1 MITRRPMG
9 RLALLAA
16 LLGPVVLAPT
26 VQAHDPDPLI
36 SPTLFGQDQELT
48 FRWRSGAE
56 PPSAV
61 KTAIKAAAADVED
74 SRTSRAATFAY
85 AADGDSQIGYGT
97 GATCG
102 VNGIACFTRSAPN
115 SFTMW
120 LREQGH
126 VFDWGSLRW
135 CQLTSGAPSG
145 CYDVETIAL
154 DEFGH
159 VEGLAHHVNYDDD
172 RDYLDAVVQTY
183 SRTKPKSGWDE
194 HELGR
199 CDIATLQRE
208 YDVPTSSTRIST
220 CLDLGTVV
228 TVAASTTAPLP
239 GRAVTFSA
247 TLKIAASSAYDRLS
261 GNNLSGRT
269 VKLQRRSPGTTT
281 WTSVL
286 TLGPGSAAGS
296 YAGSLVPSGST
307 EYRALFSAP
316 AGEGL
321 RSDGS
326 PVVTVTPSIP
336 CSAGE
341 RIVRHLAPGVPCLR
355 PGDR

>member
-1 MITRRPMG
+1 MITRPGRPRAAVLIG
-9 RLALLAA
+9 LLAA
-16 LLGPVVLAPT
+16 AVLVPP

-36 SPTLFGQDQELT
+36 STTLFGQDQELT
-48 FRWRSGAE
+48 FRWRSGSE

-61 KTAIKAAAADVED
+61 KTAIKAAADDIGASVA
-74 SRTSRAATFAY
+74 SRAATFTY
-85 AADGDSQIGYGT
+85 TADGDSPIGYGT

-115 SFTMW
+115 TFTMW

-135 CQLTSGAPSG
+135 CQMTSGAPTG

-159 VEGLAHHVNYDDD
+159 VEGLGHHVNYADD

-183 SRTKPKSGWDE
+183 SRTKPKTGWDE

-199 CDIATLQRE
+199 CDVATLQRE
-208 YDVPTSSTRIST
+208 YDVPTSSTLLST
-220 CLDLGTVV
+220 CLDLATV
-228 TVAASTTAPLP
+228 TTLSAASTAPAP
-239 GRAVTFSA
+239 GTSVKFSA
-247 TLKIAASSAYDRLS
+247 TLKIATDSDYDRLS
-261 GNNLSGRT
+261 ANNLSGRT
-269 VKLQRRSPGTTT
+269 VKLQRRTPGTTA

-286 TLGPGSAAGS
+286 TLAAGS
-296 YAGSLVPSGST
+296 SAGTYSGSLVVSAASEFRT
-307 EYRALFSAP
+307 LFSAP

-321 RSDGS
+321 DADGS
-326 PVVTVTPSIP
+326 AVITVTPMVP

-341 RIVRHLAPGVPCLR
+341 RIVRRVALGAPCLR